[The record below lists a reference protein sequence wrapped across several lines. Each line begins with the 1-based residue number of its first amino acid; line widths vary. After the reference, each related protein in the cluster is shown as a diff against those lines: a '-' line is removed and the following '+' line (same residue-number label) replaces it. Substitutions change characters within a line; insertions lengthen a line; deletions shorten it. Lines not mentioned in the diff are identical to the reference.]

1 MRTMSSACCH
11 HDMEISEQ
19 VRPLVTRRGFVR
31 AFWRELRRRRGEDP
45 RVTQEDTY
53 NELEDLY
60 RETFG
65 EPQFPSF
72 DAFRMWRDRRR

>member
-1 MRTMSSACCH
+1 
-11 HDMEISEQ
+11 MEINDN

-45 RVTQEDTY
+45 TLTQEDIY
-53 NELEDLY
+53 NELEDCY
-60 RETFG
+60 REAFG

-72 DAFRMWRDRRR
+72 QAFRKWRDRRK